1 MTNAYDARIGR
12 RRFLQGSALAA
23 GAGLAGG
30 NIASAAADPG
40 TGDAHVFRHSVGSGD
55 PLPDGVVLWTRVTP
69 TAAAT
74 PGSGWG
80 PDCSV
85 LWEMSSDK
93 DFHDLVACGVAA
105 ASAARDHTVKVDV
118 RGLAPATG
126 YFFRFRVLDGPAE
139 GARSRVGRT
148 RTAPAANADVERL
161 RFAVCSC
168 SNWEAGYFEA
178 YRHMAARED
187 LDAVLHLG
195 DSIYEYGRG
204 GYTGKSGA
212 VRDHEPAHE
221 VATLSDYRIR
231 MGQYATDPD
240 LADLRARVPFI
251 VTWDDHESADNAHRD
266 GAENHQPGEGDW
278 QMRRAASAQAYFEWM
293 PTRPQSLDGGGHLY
307 RALRFGNLAEL
318 RMLDLRTYRDQ
329 QADAPGGWPHLDDPD
344 RTMTGAAQF
353 DWLVEGLTTS
363 SARWKVVGTSVMIT
377 PVLIPPLD
385 PRVTEAVTKM
395 AGLPRDGV
403 PYNTDQWDGYPAERR
418 RLFDQLLGADVE
430 NVVFL
435 TGDIHSSWAAEVPV
449 VPGAYRTGGA
459 VVGTE
464 FVAPSITASNIDDM
478 LSLPEGNPVSLAAA
492 EALKLANPHVKALDL
507 DRHGYLL
514 FEITA
519 EQVRADYWFV
529 GEKTAPAS
537 GLTAG
542 MSLRTPAGS
551 PVVQQ
556 A

>member
-1 MTNAYDARIGR
+1 MIAV
-12 RRFLQGSALAA
+12 
-23 GAGLAGG
+23 GASL
-30 NIASAAADPG
+30 ASAATATAGPI
-40 TGDAHVFRHSVGSGD
+40 THDANVFRHSVGSGD

-69 TAAAT
+69 TADAT
-74 PGSGWG
+74 PGSATG
-80 PDCSV
+80 PACTV
-85 LWEMSSDK
+85 LWEMALDN
-93 DFHDLVACGVAA
+93 DFQNPVACGVAA
-105 ASAARDHTVKVDV
+105 TTAARDHTVKVDV
-118 RGLAPATG
+118 RGLAPATD

-139 GARSRVGRT
+139 GAQSRVGRT
-148 RTAPAANADVERL
+148 RTAPALAADVERL

-178 YRHMAARED
+178 YRHMAGRED
-187 LDAVLHLG
+187 LDAVVHLG
-195 DSIYEYGRG
+195 DSIYEYERG

-221 VATLSDYRIR
+221 ILTLADYRIR

-251 VTWDDHESADNAHRD
+251 VTWDDHESADNAYAG

-278 QMRRAASAQAYFEWM
+278 QVRRAVSAQAYFEWM
-293 PTRPQSLDGGGHLY
+293 PTRAQSLDGGGHLY
-307 RALRFGNLAEL
+307 RTLRFGTLAEL
-318 RMLDLRTYRDQ
+318 RMLDLRTYRDG
-329 QADAPGGWPHLDDPD
+329 PPSSMSVVDDPD
-344 RTMTGAAQF
+344 RTMTGAVQF
-353 DWLVEGLTTS
+353 DWLTEGLTTS
-363 SARWKVVGTSVMIT
+363 SARWKIVGTSVMIR

-395 AGLPRDGV
+395 AGVPRDGV
-403 PYNTDQWDGYPAERR
+403 PYNTDQWDGYPVERR
-418 RLFDQLLGADVE
+418 RLFDELLAADVE

-435 TGDIHSSWAAEVPV
+435 TGDVHSSWAAEVPV

-464 FVAPSITASNIDDM
+464 FVAPSITASNIDDT
-478 LSLPEGNPVSLAAA
+478 LGLPEGNPVSLAAA
-492 EALKLANPHVKALDL
+492 EAMKLANPHVKALDF

-514 FEITA
+514 FEINA
-519 EQVRADYWFV
+519 DEVRADYWFV

-537 GLTAG
+537 GVTAG
-542 MSLRTPAGS
+542 MRLRTPAGS
-551 PVVQQ
+551 PVVQH